1 MRAAIYARLSREDED
16 KIDGNKESRSVENQI
31 TLLTEIALQNKF
43 DVVKVYYDDGYTGS
57 NLDRPGFMQ
66 MMSDAEN
73 KMLRLNKIAT
83 L

>member
-1 MRAAIYARLSREDED
+1 MRAAIYARLSRENED

-43 DVVKVYYDDGYTGS
+43 YVVKVYYDDGYKGS

-73 KMLRLNKIAT
+73 KMFDVYTNF
-83 L
+83 